1 MLEKANVIKMPIKSS
16 SMLPR
21 DRTTNYHLTSCL
33 RLKTVI
39 INWAMERNWH
49 KDPRKSEL
57 ARCRPWN
64 CKDKHSRVPSPI
76 LGWSTLRTQ
85 VLRYKQRKL
94 VCTWKK
100 QNDSNVQV
108 NRDRRL
114 FVPKDTESNRI
125 SGSSLEDFQ
134 FSIFIAY
141 VIMDIYSLYSSAF
154 MKYIVTVL

>member
-1 MLEKANVIKMPIKSS
+1 MQDRE
-16 SMLPR
+16 R
-21 DRTTNYHLTSCL
+21 DT
-33 RLKTVI
+33 
-39 INWAMERNWH
+39 
-49 KDPRKSEL
+49 
-57 ARCRPWN
+57 
-64 CKDKHSRVPSPI
+64 
-76 LGWSTLRTQ
+76 
-85 VLRYKQRKL
+85 
-94 VCTWKK
+94 
-100 QNDSNVQV
+100 NVQV

>member
-1 MLEKANVIKMPIKSS
+1 M
-16 SMLPR
+16 
-21 DRTTNYHLTSCL
+21 
-33 RLKTVI
+33 
-39 INWAMERNWH
+39 
-49 KDPRKSEL
+49 
-57 ARCRPWN
+57 
-64 CKDKHSRVPSPI
+64 
-76 LGWSTLRTQ
+76 
-85 VLRYKQRKL
+85 LRYKQRKL
-94 VCTWKK
+94 VCTGKK